1 MRRILRSEKG
11 LSLVQAMFVLVVLAV
26 LGAYLVS
33 LAVVHSRTSVLAV
46 QGARAYQAAGGALEW
61 GIGRAAAGLCAASQQ
76 FAVDGFQTTVTCTSE
91 LFEEGGESYR
101 VYRLTALAESTTWPS
116 DNYVSRLLEARVT
129 GP

>member
-1 MRRILRSEKG
+1 MRELLRCEKG

-33 LAVVHSRTSVLAV
+33 LAVVQSRTSVMAV
-46 QGARAYQAAGGALEW
+46 QGARAFQAANGALEW
-61 GIGRAAAGLCAASQQ
+61 GIGRAASGLCAASQP
-76 FAVDGFQTTVTCTSE
+76 FVVDGFQATVTCSGE

-101 VYRLTALAESTTWPS
+101 VYRLTALAESTAWPS